1 MSIDNEISHNG
12 QQNDM
17 SNAGVI
23 ITNSATPLPEGV
35 HLPLYMDNH
44 ATTQMDQRVL
54 DAMMPFFSVKFGN
67 AASRNH
73 AFGWEAEQAVEVA
86 RAQIAKLIG
95 ATAKEII
102 FTSGATESNNLA
114 IKGIAEMYKERGN
127 HIITQAT
134 EHKAVLDTCKK
145 LEKQGFRVT
154 YLPPQADGLIS
165 LDELK
170 QAIVADGP
178 GKTILVTIMYANNE
192 IGVIQ
197 PIAEIGKICHEAG
210 VLFHTDAV
218 QAVGKIPVDVQ
229 KDNIDVLSLTAHKL
243 YGPKGIGAL
252 YVRRR
257 NPRVQITEQINGG
270 GHERG
275 MRSGTLN
282 VPGIV
287 GLGMACEIAGAEM
300 VPETARLTELRDYMK
315 AKFEA
320 ALDYVQVNGNMEHH
334 LPGNLNMSFVY
345 VEGESLLMGIN
356 DIAVSSGSACTSAT
370 LEPSYVL
377 KALGLGDDVAHSSIR
392 FGLGRFNTRAEVDY
406 VSDKLIDVVLKLRE
420 LSPLYEMVKEGIDLT
435 KIEWAAH

>member
-1 MSIDNEISHNG
+1 MSANSFG
-12 QQNDM
+12 VDM
-17 SNAGVI
+17 IVAESK
-23 ITNSATPLPEGV
+23 TPLPEGV

-44 ATTQMDQRVL
+44 ATTAMDPRVL
-54 DAMMPFFSVKFGN
+54 EAMMPYFSGKFGN

-73 AFGWEAEQAVEVA
+73 AFGWEAEAAVETA
-86 RAQIAKLIG
+86 REQIAKLIG

-114 IKGIAEMYKERGN
+114 IKGVAEMYKERGN
-127 HIITQAT
+127 HIITQVT
-134 EHKAVLDTCKK
+134 EHKAVLDTCKR
-145 LEKQGFRVT
+145 LEKLGYEIT
-154 YLPPQADGLIS
+154 YLPVQPDGLIS
-165 LDELK
+165 IDELK
-170 QAIVADGP
+170 AAFTD
-178 GKTILVTIMYANNE
+178 KTILVSIMFANNE

-197 PIAEIGKICHEAG
+197 PVAEIGKLCHEKG
-210 VLFHTDAV
+210 VIFHTDAV
-218 QAVGKIPVDVQ
+218 QAVGKIPVNVQ
-229 KDNIDVLSLTAHKL
+229 EMNIDLLSLSGHKI
-243 YGPKGIGAL
+243 YGPKGVGGL

-257 NPRVQITEQINGG
+257 NPRVQLTEQINGG

-287 GLGMACEIAGAEM
+287 GLGKACEICGEEMEAE
-300 VPETARLTELRDYMK
+300 ANRLTELRDYMRS
-315 AKFEA
+315 KFEN
-320 ALDYVQVNGNMEHH
+320 ALDYVHVNGNMGHH

-392 FGLGRFNTRAEVDY
+392 FGLGRYNTKAEVDY
-406 VSDKLIDVVLKLRE
+406 VADKLITTVSKLRE
-420 LSPLYEMVKEGIDLT
+420 LSPLYEMVKEGIDLS

>member
-1 MSIDNEISHNG
+1 
-12 QQNDM
+12 M
-17 SNAGVI
+17 SNEMSNTGVV
-23 ITNSATPLPEGV
+23 ITESTKPLPEGV
-35 HLPLYMDNH
+35 HLPIYMDNH
-44 ATTQMDQRVL
+44 ATTPMDPRVL
-54 DAMMPFFSVKFGN
+54 EAMLPYFNTKFGN

-73 AFGWEAEQAVEVA
+73 SFGWEAEQAVEKA
-86 RAQIAKLIG
+86 REQIAKLIG
-95 ATAKEII
+95 ATSKEII

-170 QAIVADGP
+170 EAIVTEGP

-197 PIAEIGKICHEAG
+197 PIAEIGKICHEKG
-210 VLFHTDAV
+210 ILFHTDAV

-229 KDNIDVLSLTAHKL
+229 KDNIDVLSLSGHKI
-243 YGPKGIGAL
+243 YGPKGVGAL

-287 GLGMACEIAGAEM
+287 GLGKACEICMEEMEAEGKR
-300 VPETARLTELRDYMK
+300 ETELRDYLK
-315 AKFEA
+315 NKLEN
-320 ALDYVQVNGNMEHH
+320 ALDYVQVNGNMDHH

-377 KALGLGDDVAHSSIR
+377 KALGLGDEVAHSSIR
-392 FGLGRFNTRAEVDY
+392 FGLGRFNNKAEVDY
-406 VSDKLIDVVLKLRE
+406 VSDKVIDVVLKLRE

>member
-1 MSIDNEISHNG
+1 MSDIALNGLVISE
-12 QQNDM
+12 
-17 SNAGVI
+17 
-23 ITNSATPLPEGV
+23 SATPLPEGV
-35 HLPLYMDNH
+35 TLPIYMDNH
-44 ATTQMDQRVL
+44 ATTPMDPRVL
-54 DAMMPFFSVKFGN
+54 EAMLPYFGKIFGN

-73 AFGWEAEQAVEVA
+73 QFGWEAEQAVDKA
-86 RAQIAKLIG
+86 REQVAKLIG
-95 ATAKEII
+95 ASAKEII

-114 IKGIAEMYKERGN
+114 IKGIAEMYREKGN
-127 HIITQAT
+127 HIITQTT

-145 LEKQGFRVT
+145 LEKMGYRVT
-154 YLPPQADGLIS
+154 YLEVQADGLIS
-165 LDELK
+165 MDDLK
-170 QAIVADGP
+170 AAMTPD
-178 GKTILVTIMYANNE
+178 TILVSIMFANNE

-197 PIAEIGKICHEAG
+197 PVEEIGKLCHERG
-210 VLFHTDAV
+210 VIFHTDGV

-229 KDNIDVLSLTAHKL
+229 KMNIDVLSLTAHKI
-243 YGPKGIGAL
+243 YGPKGVGAL

-287 GLGMACEIAGAEM
+287 GLGAACEIAGAEM
-300 VPETARLTELRDYMK
+300 EAEAKRQTELRDYLK
-315 AKFEA
+315 AKFEN
-320 ALDYVQVNGNMEHH
+320 ALDYVHVNGNMEHH

-356 DIAVSSGSACTSAT
+356 DVAVSSGSACTSAT

-392 FGLGRFNTRAEVDY
+392 FGLGRFNNKAEVDY
-406 VSDKLIDVVLKLRE
+406 VSDKIIHVVKHLRE
-420 LSPLYEMVKEGIDLT
+420 MSPLYEMVKEGIDLS